1 MIASAVDTR
10 KTGFFALARRR
21 STELRRPA
29 ISREGSRPS
38 KGSVFRRGN
47 TSTST
52 EGSRAWITPPSRSAL
67 LSSSQRKTRPSRPDF
82 SHCSSRCSASMPS
95 GDEEATAEREA
106 LLSGRL
112 LVELVLFEL
121 LLFVFIA
128 PVVARAFL
136 VGANVYPT
144 LFRK

>member
-1 MIASAVDTR
+1 
-10 KTGFFALARRR
+10 
-21 STELRRPA
+21 
-29 ISREGSRPS
+29 
-38 KGSVFRRGN
+38 
-47 TSTST
+47 
-52 EGSRAWITPPSRSAL
+52 
-67 LSSSQRKTRPSRPDF
+67 
-82 SHCSSRCSASMPS
+82 MPS

-121 LLFVFIA
+121 LLLALSLFEPLPLELSLFELLLFVFIA
-128 PVVARAFL
+128 PVVAQAFL

>member
-1 MIASAVDTR
+1 
-10 KTGFFALARRR
+10 
-21 STELRRPA
+21 
-29 ISREGSRPS
+29 
-38 KGSVFRRGN
+38 
-47 TSTST
+47 
-52 EGSRAWITPPSRSAL
+52 
-67 LSSSQRKTRPSRPDF
+67 
-82 SHCSSRCSASMPS
+82 MPS

-112 LVELVLFEL
+112 LVELVLFELVLFALLLVEPLLFEL

>member
-1 MIASAVDTR
+1 
-10 KTGFFALARRR
+10 
-21 STELRRPA
+21 
-29 ISREGSRPS
+29 
-38 KGSVFRRGN
+38 
-47 TSTST
+47 
-52 EGSRAWITPPSRSAL
+52 
-67 LSSSQRKTRPSRPDF
+67 
-82 SHCSSRCSASMPS
+82 MPS

-121 LLFVFIA
+121 LLFELVLFALLLIEPTLFELLLFVFIA
-128 PVVARAFL
+128 PVVARALL

>member
-1 MIASAVDTR
+1 
-10 KTGFFALARRR
+10 
-21 STELRRPA
+21 
-29 ISREGSRPS
+29 
-38 KGSVFRRGN
+38 
-47 TSTST
+47 
-52 EGSRAWITPPSRSAL
+52 
-67 LSSSQRKTRPSRPDF
+67 
-82 SHCSSRCSASMPS
+82 MPS

-106 LLSGRL
+106 LLSARL
-112 LVELVLFEL
+112 LVELVLFELLLFALLLFEPLLVEL

>member
-1 MIASAVDTR
+1 
-10 KTGFFALARRR
+10 
-21 STELRRPA
+21 
-29 ISREGSRPS
+29 
-38 KGSVFRRGN
+38 
-47 TSTST
+47 
-52 EGSRAWITPPSRSAL
+52 
-67 LSSSQRKTRPSRPDF
+67 
-82 SHCSSRCSASMPS
+82 MPS

-112 LVELVLFEL
+112 LVEPVLFELLLLALSLFEPLPLELSLFEL

-128 PVVARAFL
+128 PVVARALL